1 MEPKIETPTKTEK
14 NERFVDQGD
23 DTVLDTRTRL
33 VWLKRDTWQITGK
46 WLNCV
51 QSKEY
56 AENLNKMKFTGVRN
70 WRLPTSDEAKT
81 LFDRS
86 QENKDHWG
94 QAAFIPPVFP
104 NGFGFLCWTSDVR
117 NKIQG
122 VRFGLRKGNTMYD
135 DIYRVSRGAT
145 RIVRDL
151 DQEDDE

>member
-1 MEPKIETPTKTEK
+1 MEPKIETPTKAEK
-14 NERFVDQGD
+14 DKRFVDQGD
-23 DTVLDTRTRL
+23 DTILDIRTRL

-46 WLNCV
+46 WMNWV

-56 AENLNKMKFTGVRN
+56 ADNLNKLKFAGACN
-70 WRLPTSDEAKT
+70 WRLPTSNEAKT

-86 QENKDHWG
+86 LKNKDHWG
-94 QAAFIPPVFP
+94 QAAFIPSVFP

-145 RIVRDL
+145 RIMRDL
-151 DQEDDE
+151 DQEDE